1 MKLFVRILLILLC
14 VILALVLLFA
24 LFAADNKKT
33 MNNTLMSV
41 KECLS
46 DCGKLTEKNHNY
58 KTVKLFGIIKF
69 NVNQYELENVGN
81 VSIMTVNM
89 GVMQM
94 GTLVVAPY
102 DKDVPVLST
111 DFMYMLANRKY
122 IMEMD
127 NTVIDSGEAY
137 QAKCKE
143 GNQLIAT
150 FSDLAE
156 YPGKPSWLDEVQDVL
171 ARKQSKD
178 TSRLDTLVTEVSRFY
193 VDWLKEAPQLT
204 AEERAE
210 KVGSMIGDNVEVGC
224 GCVLNPGTV
233 IGRNTNIYPLTS
245 VRGAISAD
253 SIVKSTSHM
262 VAKKTED

>member
-111 DFMYMLANRKY
+111 DFMYILANRKY

-193 VDWLKEAPQLT
+193 ADWLKEAPQLT

-210 KVGSMIGDNVEVGC
+210 KVAATKAYSDKLIDLGGLSTDVFKQALGVDVTRDFFDSVFF
-224 GCVLNPGTV
+224 GT
-233 IGRNTNIYPLTS
+233 
-245 VRGAISAD
+245 
-253 SIVKSTSHM
+253 K
-262 VAKKTED
+262 